1 MTENLSVL
9 QPVETAL
16 SVPTPAQFSTSLAEA
31 QAKAQSLK
39 AMISANKWSVDIR
52 GSEHIRVEAWIT
64 LASGYGCTAQ
74 IVEGSV
80 RRLEGHD
87 RAFEARA
94 EVLRSTPTGTVV
106 IGAAEAECGTEGD
119 GIWEHDQAAYAV
131 RSMAQTR
138 AISKAISSVFRW
150 VVVLAGYSGTPVEEM
165 PRDGGAGF
173 ENQTPVQHA
182 PKQGNPRPA
191 SQKQISLLL
200 KLGYDGTNEEVE
212 GLTSTTASS
221 LITDLI
227 AAKDRQEPGLELY
240 PSDPKAPQDTEAQ
253 DRVKARQDAEAQ
265 EMFGGA

>member
-1 MTENLSVL
+1 MMTENLSVL

-16 SVPTPAQFSTSLAEA
+16 SVPTPAQFSASLAEA

-80 RRLEGHD
+80 RRLEGYD
-87 RAFEARA
+87 SAFEARA

-150 VVVLAGYSGTPVEEM
+150 VVVLAGYSGTPFEDM
-165 PRDGGAGF
+165 PRGGGASF
-173 ENQTPVQHA
+173 ENRAPV
-182 PKQGNPRPA
+182 QGNPRPA
-191 SQKQISLLL
+191 NPRPASQSQISYLL

-212 GLTSTTASS
+212 GLTSTKASI
-221 LITDLI
+221 LISDLV
-227 AAKDRQEPGLELY
+227 AAKEAKEAKG
-240 PSDPKAPQDTEAQ
+240 PQDTEAQ
-253 DRVKARQDAEAQ
+253 DAEAQDRLKTRQDAEAK
-265 EMFGGA
+265 EMFSGA

>member
-94 EVLRSTPTGTVV
+94 EVLRSTPTGRVRHRGRRHL
-106 IGAAEAECGTEGD
+106 GARPGSICRAFDGPDPCHLQGD
-119 GIWEHDQAAYAV
+119 QLGLPLG
-131 RSMAQTR
+131 RC
-138 AISKAISSVFRW
+138 
-150 VVVLAGYSGTPVEEM
+150 AGRLLWYTCRGNTP
-165 PRDGGAGF
+165 
-173 ENQTPVQHA
+173 
-182 PKQGNPRPA
+182 
-191 SQKQISLLL
+191 
-200 KLGYDGTNEEVE
+200 
-212 GLTSTTASS
+212 
-221 LITDLI
+221 
-227 AAKDRQEPGLELY
+227 
-240 PSDPKAPQDTEAQ
+240 
-253 DRVKARQDAEAQ
+253 
-265 EMFGGA
+265 